1 MGFIKDLFGKEPADI
16 KVAEINNL
24 ITIKKEEDHFL
35 EYKAPDVL
43 NNPGK
48 LSEWVSAFLNAGGGL
63 IIIGV
68 REDYPNKKDRV
79 KARIFP
85 TRIEF
90 VSKDYTKE
98 RLELLIQ
105 SHIRASTRPVINIHP
120 IRSDTDPSE
129 AIYLI
134 EIPEAD
140 NPPYQ
145 ASDNR
150 YYRRL
155 NATKY
160 PMMHWEIADFFGKR
174 RKPLLSVDFEITKVD
189 INDPEY
195 SFDLRVLVIN
205 KGKGVARYARITA
218 SFENVEVIGKIR
230 GSVQRIDE
238 LRNNLPSI
246 QWDCVT
252 TVIHP
257 TGVRTRIC
265 DMRLKVKQNDKPCE
279 IRYDMIAEDVELVAD
294 RFSYGVDVLHKA
306 HELLAKGEH
315 PIFTR

>member
-1 MGFIKDLFGKEPADI
+1 MGFIKDLFGKEPPDI
-16 KVAEINNL
+16 KIADINNL

-48 LSEWVSAFLNAGGGL
+48 LSEWTSAFLNAGGGL
-63 IIIGV
+63 MIIGIH
-68 REDYPNKKDRV
+68 EDYPNKKDKV

-98 RLELLIQ
+98 RMEQLIH
-105 SHIRASTRPVINIHP
+105 SHVRGSTRPVINIHA
-120 IRSDTDPSE
+120 IRSDADPSE
-129 AIYLI
+129 AVYLI
-134 EIPEAD
+134 EMPEAD

-145 ASDNR
+145 ASDDR

-174 RKPLLSVDFEITKVD
+174 RKPLLSANFEITKVD
-189 INDPEY
+189 INDSEY
-195 SFDLRVLVIN
+195 SFGLRVFVN
-205 KGKGVARYARITA
+205 NRGKAVAKYARITV
-218 SFENVEVIGKIR
+218 SFENVKVVGGIKGRI
-230 GSVQRIDE
+230 QRIDE

-246 QWDCVT
+246 QWDCAD

-257 TGVRTRIC
+257 TGVESRIF
-265 DMRLKVKQNDKPCE
+265 DAQLKVKHNDKPCE
-279 IRYDMIAEDVELVAD
+279 IRYNLVAEDMELFTD
-294 RFSYGVDVLHKA
+294 SLSYGIDDLRNA
-306 HELLAKGEH
+306 RDLLAKGERLFFDH
-315 PIFTR
+315 